1 MDPSQAPS
9 HYKGLANKNVQSY
22 SFKMLQKA
30 LEGGST
36 NDTIVTN
43 GTHDNGHLSL
53 NNIHNVH
60 APKMN
65 QKDVN
70 GGGQRFCPS
79 PSPSSTMPRTESPAP
94 IQRPG
99 SSQSLPRPGSS
110 KAAASPAFNRSANI
124 TNQAPSQMVGQ
135 AQTQGRISVA
145 STEDIDYSSNK
156 PKKVGNSF
164 QWPPPRTQEDQGPT
178 ASPIYIS
185 PNSRTSSPA
194 PRNVVSPSPAPAR
207 NVSSPAMNTRASPA
221 PRNVSSPLINTNTS
235 MMNGSKYAAPTQG
248 MTSPP
253 RSTIASP
260 SPAAQSPVPILK
272 NQTQIPVQ
280 MSNTPNRNTHVQFS
294 NQQNGQKEWANTL
307 NENVAGAAEN
317 AEDFTKNFMNPLG
330 HPLQVPIK
338 QNGAPNNLHN
348 PAPMDKTPPFAANNS
363 IPSNPEFNGWASVS
377 QSLKLKS
384 DLLI

>member
-1 MDPSQAPS
+1 
-9 HYKGLANKNVQSY
+9 
-22 SFKMLQKA
+22 
-30 LEGGST
+30 
-36 NDTIVTN
+36 
-43 GTHDNGHLSL
+43 
-53 NNIHNVH
+53 
-60 APKMN
+60 
-65 QKDVN
+65 
-70 GGGQRFCPS
+70 
-79 PSPSSTMPRTESPAP
+79 
-94 IQRPG
+94 
-99 SSQSLPRPGSS
+99 
-110 KAAASPAFNRSANI
+110 
-124 TNQAPSQMVGQ
+124 MVGQ

-164 QWPPPRTQEDQGPT
+164 QWPSPRTQEDQGPT

-185 PNSRTSSPA
+185 PNSRTSSPT

-294 NQQNGQKEWANTL
+294 NQ
-307 NENVAGAAEN
+307 V
-317 AEDFTKNFMNPLG
+317 
-330 HPLQVPIK
+330 IK
-338 QNGAPNNLHN
+338 
-348 PAPMDKTPPFAANNS
+348 M
-363 IPSNPEFNGWASVS
+363 
-377 QSLKLKS
+377 
-384 DLLI
+384 